1 MAGPRFSQ
9 EPADQ
14 SVVLGE
20 RVVLSCV
27 VFNYTG
33 IVQWTKD
40 GLALGIGEDLRVPPD
55 DPVIEG
61 APEILLTAGIS
72 YNLTCVSRGAKPLS
86 TIEWYKDGVIL
97 EGAHTSTEVLPDR
110 KRVTTRSFL
119 PIQPV
124 DTDTGHNFTCIAS
137 NLAVPLG
144 KRASVTLNVH
154 HAPTVLLS
162 IEPRSVLEG
171 ERVTFT
177 CQATAN
183 PPIMGYRWAKGGVIL
198 EGARESVFVTTAD
211 HSFFTEPVSC
221 QVFNAVGSTNVS
233 ILVDVHFGPILVVEP
248 RPVTV
253 DIDSDVTL
261 NCKWAGNPPLTLTWT
276 KKGSSMVLSNN
287 NQLYLKSVSQA
298 DAGQYVCKAIVPRIG
313 VGETEVTLTVN
324 GPPIISSEPVQY
336 AVRGEKGDIKCYIAS
351 TPPPDKIVWAWKEN
365 VWEKDRGTLS
375 ERYTVEQS
383 KPASE
388 GGAVLSTLTINNVIE
403 SDFQS
408 TYNCTAWNSFGPGT
422 MIITLAERVSVTS
435 PINLFIIV
443 IYRPPGPLGN
453 FLDEMDTLLSV
464 FPSDSTPLTVLG
476 DFNLPSDKLHSSDL
490 LALLNSFSLS
500 FNSCPPTH
508 KEGNILDLVFTHP
521 SPATDMTVTPLHISD
536 HHLVSFS
543 ITLPVLPKCNSQ
555 HLSLTRRNLHSISPS
570 SVASCTLSSLP
581 DHESFSSLPLDSATD
596 TLLSSLSSTMDLLC
610 PLSTIHKKNSSP
622 APWLSDM
629 LRNNRR
635 ELRSAARKWKKSKLD
650 TDLISYRML
659 LSKFSLDMTS
669 AKTSFY
675 KEKLE
680 TSAQDPRKLHN
691 IFSQHSATPSLTQ
704 LSTVASEVVLQITR
718 SCNPTTCP
726 PDPIPSAMLQTI
738 SPDLLPFI
746 TTVINGSLTSGHVPT
761 AFKKARVIPILKKPA
776 LDPSDI
782 SNYRPVSLL
791 SFLSKILERIVCN
804 QLSDYLMQNNLHDPN
819 QSDFKAAH
827 STETA
832 LLAVTEKLHAARSAK
847 LSSVL
852 ILLDLSAAFD
862 IVNHKTLLST
872 LRSLGIRGTAWEWF
886 ASYLDGRSYQFSHTT
901 PLLRSLHWLP
911 VAARIRFK
919 TLMLAYKAKNG
930 PVPSYLKALVTSRTA
945 PRLLRSTSTARLVPP
960 SLREK
965 DIVPVGI
972 IAGGTV
978 GSSIL
983 LVLFLLALAF
993 YLYRQRKASRRGVA
1007 LKPDIKVET
1016 VNKETPNLEEDTAGV
1031 STTSRMVKAMYSFL
1045 PSVSLSPST
1054 QPFKEDTDLKQD
1066 TRSETLETKEEY
1078 ELKDPTNGYYN
1089 VRATTHDE
1097 GRTTARYQEFRPPN
1111 PASVSTSAAGSAPN
1125 INPAPIG
1132 RYEPRPP
1139 SRITHN
1145 TYAHFS
1151 TIARTK
1157 QSQGPPKAALQTTDY
1172 SRECGL
1178 LESTNQLN
1186 YDTYGYQTTAQ
1197 YAQYRLGFAPPLEE
1211 GPAYEMYPTGQGV
1224 GPNQGVGPDAGLG
1237 KYGSSTRFSYSSP
1250 PTEYSQRH
1258 TQRMQTHV

>member
-1 MAGPRFSQ
+1 MAWVWILTLAIGINVNKVLAGPRFSQ

-40 GLALGIGEDLRVPPD
+40 GLALGIGEDLRVWPRYRVLRIVDVGQYNLEISASELSDDSLYECQATEAALRSRRAKLTVLIPPD
-55 DPVIEG
+55 DPVIDG
-61 APEILLTAGIS
+61 GPEILLTAGVS

-86 TIEWYKDGVIL
+86 TIDWYKDGVL
-97 EGAHTSTEVLPDR
+97 VEGAHTSTEVLPDR

-124 DTDTGHNFTCIAS
+124 DTDTGRNFTCVSI
-137 NLAVPLG
+137 NPAVPLG
-144 KRASVTLNVH
+144 KRASITLNVH
-154 HAPTVLLS
+154 HSPTVLLS

-177 CQATAN
+177 CQAMAN

-253 DIDSDVTL
+253 DVESDVTL

-324 GPPIISSEPVQY
+324 GPPIISSDPVQY
-336 AVRGEKGDIKCYIAS
+336 AVRGERGDVRCYIAS

-365 VWEKDRGTLS
+365 VWEKERGTLL

-383 KPASE
+383 KPLPQ
-388 GGAVLSTLTINNVIE
+388 GGAVLSTLTINNVME

-422 MIITLAERVSVTS
+422 MIITLAE
-435 PINLFIIV
+435 
-443 IYRPPGPLGN
+443 
-453 FLDEMDTLLSV
+453 
-464 FPSDSTPLTVLG
+464 
-476 DFNLPSDKLHSSDL
+476 
-490 LALLNSFSLS
+490 
-500 FNSCPPTH
+500 
-508 KEGNILDLVFTHP
+508 
-521 SPATDMTVTPLHISD
+521 TDM
-536 HHLVSFS
+536 
-543 ITLPVLPKCNSQ
+543 
-555 HLSLTRRNLHSISPS
+555 
-570 SVASCTLSSLP
+570 
-581 DHESFSSLPLDSATD
+581 
-596 TLLSSLSSTMDLLC
+596 
-610 PLSTIHKKNSSP
+610 
-622 APWLSDM
+622 
-629 LRNNRR
+629 
-635 ELRSAARKWKKSKLD
+635 
-650 TDLISYRML
+650 
-659 LSKFSLDMTS
+659 
-669 AKTSFY
+669 
-675 KEKLE
+675 
-680 TSAQDPRKLHN
+680 
-691 IFSQHSATPSLTQ
+691 
-704 LSTVASEVVLQITR
+704 
-718 SCNPTTCP
+718 
-726 PDPIPSAMLQTI
+726 
-738 SPDLLPFI
+738 
-746 TTVINGSLTSGHVPT
+746 
-761 AFKKARVIPILKKPA
+761 
-776 LDPSDI
+776 
-782 SNYRPVSLL
+782 
-791 SFLSKILERIVCN
+791 
-804 QLSDYLMQNNLHDPN
+804 
-819 QSDFKAAH
+819 
-827 STETA
+827 
-832 LLAVTEKLHAARSAK
+832 
-847 LSSVL
+847 
-852 ILLDLSAAFD
+852 
-862 IVNHKTLLST
+862 
-872 LRSLGIRGTAWEWF
+872 
-886 ASYLDGRSYQFSHTT
+886 
-901 PLLRSLHWLP
+901 
-911 VAARIRFK
+911 
-919 TLMLAYKAKNG
+919 
-930 PVPSYLKALVTSRTA
+930 
-945 PRLLRSTSTARLVPP
+945 
-960 SLREK
+960 
-965 DIVPVGI
+965 VPVGI

-983 LVLFLLALAF
+983 LILFLISLAY
-993 YLYRQRKASRRGVA
+993 YLHRQRKEGRRGVA

-1016 VNKETPNLEEDTAGV
+1016 VNKETPSMEEDTASV
-1031 STTSRMVKAMYSFL
+1031 STATRM
-1045 PSVSLSPST
+1045 
-1054 QPFKEDTDLKQD
+1054 PFKEEGEVKQD
-1066 TRSETLETKEEY
+1066 TRPETQETREEY

-1097 GRTTARYQEFRPPN
+1097 ARPVSRAILYQEFRPPN
-1111 PASVSTSAAGSAPN
+1111 PASVSASATGPVTN

-1132 RYEPRPP
+1132 RYEPRPS
-1139 SRITHN
+1139 SRIAHS
-1145 TYAHFS
+1145 TYAHFN

-1157 QSQGPPKAALQTTDY
+1157 QSQAPPKPVPQTTDY

-1178 LESTNQLN
+1178 LESTNQLA
-1186 YDTYGYQTTAQ
+1186 YDTYGYPSTAQ

-1224 GPNQGVGPDAGLG
+1224 GPSQGAGQDAGLG

-1250 PTEYSQRH
+1250 PTEFSQRH

>member
-1 MAGPRFSQ
+1 MASVWILTLAIGVAVHKVVCGPRFSQ

-40 GLALGIGEDLRVPPD
+40 GLALGIGEDLRAWPRYRVLRIVDVGQYNLEISSAELSDDSLYECQATEAALRSRRAKLTVLIPPD

-61 APEILLTAGIS
+61 APEILLMAGVS
-72 YNLTCVSRGAKPLS
+72 YNLTCMSRGAKPLS
-86 TIEWYKDGVIL
+86 TIEWYKDGVIVD
-97 EGAHTSTEVLPDR
+97 GAHTSTEVLADR

-124 DTDTGHNFTCIAS
+124 DTDTGRNFTCVAS

-144 KRASVTLNVH
+144 KRATITLNVH

-162 IEPRSVLEG
+162 ISPRSVLEG

-183 PPIMGYRWAKGGVIL
+183 PPVMGYRWAKGGVIL

-253 DIDSDVTL
+253 DVDSDVTL

-324 GPPIISSEPVQY
+324 GPPIISSEPIQY
-336 AVRGEKGDIKCYIAS
+336 AVRGEKGEIKCYIAS

-365 VWEKDRGTLS
+365 VWEKERGTLL

-383 KPASE
+383 KPVSQ
-388 GGAVLSTLTINNVIE
+388 GGAVLSTLTINNVME

-422 MIITLAERVSVTS
+422 MIITLAET
-435 PINLFIIV
+435 
-443 IYRPPGPLGN
+443 
-453 FLDEMDTLLSV
+453 
-464 FPSDSTPLTVLG
+464 
-476 DFNLPSDKLHSSDL
+476 
-490 LALLNSFSLS
+490 
-500 FNSCPPTH
+500 
-508 KEGNILDLVFTHP
+508 
-521 SPATDMTVTPLHISD
+521 
-536 HHLVSFS
+536 
-543 ITLPVLPKCNSQ
+543 
-555 HLSLTRRNLHSISPS
+555 
-570 SVASCTLSSLP
+570 
-581 DHESFSSLPLDSATD
+581 
-596 TLLSSLSSTMDLLC
+596 
-610 PLSTIHKKNSSP
+610 
-622 APWLSDM
+622 
-629 LRNNRR
+629 
-635 ELRSAARKWKKSKLD
+635 
-650 TDLISYRML
+650 
-659 LSKFSLDMTS
+659 
-669 AKTSFY
+669 
-675 KEKLE
+675 
-680 TSAQDPRKLHN
+680 
-691 IFSQHSATPSLTQ
+691 
-704 LSTVASEVVLQITR
+704 
-718 SCNPTTCP
+718 
-726 PDPIPSAMLQTI
+726 
-738 SPDLLPFI
+738 
-746 TTVINGSLTSGHVPT
+746 
-761 AFKKARVIPILKKPA
+761 
-776 LDPSDI
+776 
-782 SNYRPVSLL
+782 
-791 SFLSKILERIVCN
+791 
-804 QLSDYLMQNNLHDPN
+804 
-819 QSDFKAAH
+819 
-827 STETA
+827 
-832 LLAVTEKLHAARSAK
+832 
-847 LSSVL
+847 
-852 ILLDLSAAFD
+852 
-862 IVNHKTLLST
+862 
-872 LRSLGIRGTAWEWF
+872 
-886 ASYLDGRSYQFSHTT
+886 
-901 PLLRSLHWLP
+901 
-911 VAARIRFK
+911 
-919 TLMLAYKAKNG
+919 
-930 PVPSYLKALVTSRTA
+930 
-945 PRLLRSTSTARLVPP
+945 
-960 SLREK
+960 

-978 GSSIL
+978 GSSMLLIL
-983 LVLFLLALAF
+983 CLLALAF
-993 YLYRQRKASRRGVA
+993 YIYRQRKGRRGVT

-1016 VNKETPNLEEDTAGV
+1016 VNKETHSLEEDSASV
-1031 STTSRMVKAMYSFL
+1031 STATRMFL

-1054 QPFKEDTDLKQD
+1054 QPFKDDMDLKQD
-1066 TRSETLETKEEY
+1066 VRSETQETKEEY

-1089 VRATTHDE
+1089 VRATTHE
-1097 GRTTARYQEFRPPN
+1097 EIRPGSRSVLYQEFRPPN
-1111 PASVSTSAAGSAPN
+1111 PASVSASATGPPAG
-1125 INPAPIG
+1125 INPAPIAPIG

-1139 SRITHN
+1139 SRIAHN
-1145 TYAHFS
+1145 TYAHFN

-1157 QSQGPPKAALQTTDY
+1157 QSQVPPNPPPQTTDY

-1178 LESTNQLN
+1178 LESTNQLA
-1186 YDTYGYQTTAQ
+1186 YDSYGYPTTAQ
-1197 YAQYRLGFAPPLEE
+1197 YSQYRLGFAPPLEE

-1224 GPNQGVGPDAGLG
+1224 GLSQGAGADPALG

-1250 PTEYSQRH
+1250 QTEYSQRH